1 MYDAAALLM
10 AYAVDTENL
19 NFMTGFL
26 LADCY

>member
-1 MYDAAALLM
+1 MYNAPALLM
-10 AYAVDTENL
+10 TYAADTENL